1 MNNMPPVPSN
11 YTNEELLAHIYRYYY
26 CYCNG
31 LPQPIALA
39 LDRFAGLIDEN
50 NELKREN
57 QTLDR
62 LIDRLEQQLK
72 EALNGNND

>member
-11 YTNEELLAHIYRYYY
+11 YNNDELLTYIHHY
-26 CYCNG
+26 CKG
-31 LPQPIALA
+31 LPQPIIVA
-39 LDRFAGLIDEN
+39 LDRFAELIDEN

>member
-11 YTNEELLAHIYRYYY
+11 YTNEELLAHICR
-26 CYCNG
+26 YCNE
-31 LPQPIALA
+31 LPQPIAVL